1 MPVDEE
7 ESFKYI
13 YRLLK
18 DKVETSDKKLA
29 RMIFED
35 YAPKLAEEFEMS
47 ENFEYDELLYKLLER
62 EGNRKKIDKFRIYTV
77 EGFMREIENG
87 FWCW

>member
-1 MPVDEE
+1 
-7 ESFKYI
+7 
-13 YRLLK
+13 
-18 DKVETSDKKLA
+18 
-29 RMIFED
+29 MIFED

-47 ENFEYDELLYKLLER
+47 ENFQYDELLYKLLER

-87 FWCW
+87 F